1 MDGMVT
7 EFVDINRGVPQGAV
21 LDPFLFSLMVDD
33 INPLIP
39 KDNLLIKFADDITV
53 SAPAKENSDTAV
65 VEVNIIDNW
74 AMENRMSLNL
84 FKAWEMVMSEKTPYH
99 PYQPLSPGIGQ
110 IERKHWLKLLGT
122 TFQDDPIC

>member
-7 EFVDINRGVPQGAV
+7 EFVDINRGV
-21 LDPFLFSLMVDD
+21 PFLFSLMVDD

-39 KDNLLIKFADDITV
+39 KDNLLIKFADDMTV

-84 FKAWEMVMSEKTPYH
+84 FKAWEMVMSKKTPYH
-99 PYQPLSPGIGQ
+99 PYQPLSP
-110 IERKHWLKLLGT
+110 
-122 TFQDDPIC
+122 